1 MCVCEQP
8 EHCALVESVWGVWNE
23 IISKFSSDP
32 NHAVSLL
39 IPAVGGWLCE
49 RGGCLGFLGF
59 NLKSALDCYRA
70 IGTGSHWNNY
80 REMIEAAS
88 SLTAGIND
96 HLPLGKNR
104 HKSLERA
111 DASFSGRISS
121 LTPNF
126 PLCAGNMEAF
136 EFQIQAEDEE
146 LLETNLAFAGRHSSV
161 M

>member
-1 MCVCEQP
+1 
-8 EHCALVESVWGVWNE
+8 
-23 IISKFSSDP
+23 
-32 NHAVSLL
+32 
-39 IPAVGGWLCE
+39 
-49 RGGCLGFLGF
+49 
-59 NLKSALDCYRA
+59 
-70 IGTGSHWNNY
+70 
-80 REMIEAAS
+80 MIEAAS